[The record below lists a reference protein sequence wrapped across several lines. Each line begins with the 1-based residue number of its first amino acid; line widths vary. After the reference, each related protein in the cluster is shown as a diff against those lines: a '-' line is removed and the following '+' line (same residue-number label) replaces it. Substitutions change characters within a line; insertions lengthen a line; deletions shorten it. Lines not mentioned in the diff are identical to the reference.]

1 MSQYYNQ
8 ETSALRAVESL
19 KSVVQLGEF
28 GLVGNTFSGLPVTG
42 IQLYSD
48 NAQRDDTQ
56 LIVPIEGIANTN
68 ATIEIRQRG
77 RVIYRTIVAP
87 GPFSLSN
94 ISNFSS
100 GVNTD
105 VSIIEEDGTQQ
116 NFTVTSALDINA
128 EQQASIYQLAVGRYR
143 DMFTGED
150 RPSPLL
156 LSEKCHS
163 IRRLPF
169 I

>member
-8 ETSALRAVESL
+8 ETYVLRAVESL

-42 IQLYSD
+42 VQLYSD
-48 NAQRDDTQ
+48 NAQLNDTQ

-77 RVIYRTIVAP
+77 RVIYRTVVAP

-116 NFTVTSALDINA
+116 NFTVTSALDTNA
-128 EQQASIYQLAVGRYR
+128 EQQSSTYQLAVGRYR
-143 DMFTGED
+143 DVFIGEE
-150 RPSPLL
+150 RQSPVL
-156 LSEKCHS
+156 LSGEMS
-163 IRRLPF
+163 FNPAVAF